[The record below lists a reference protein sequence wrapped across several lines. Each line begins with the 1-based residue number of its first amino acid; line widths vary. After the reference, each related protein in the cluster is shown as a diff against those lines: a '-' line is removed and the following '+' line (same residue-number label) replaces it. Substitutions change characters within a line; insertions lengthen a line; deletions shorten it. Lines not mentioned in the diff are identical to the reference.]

1 MRLNE
6 TPTRLLAMVDSVR
19 MLSLDDNRNSCLAG
33 PAIKVLTVYTSGHHS
48 CPSLRLTGKRI
59 WVNDK

>member
-19 MLSLDDNRNSCLAG
+19 MLSLDDNRWNSLDLRRIHAWRDLD
-33 PAIKVLTVYTSGHHS
+33 KVLTVNNYRNPV
-48 CPSLRLTGKRI
+48 C
-59 WVNDK
+59 